1 MITTFNDAL
10 QIIQN
15 CKGITEAQLMARKAE
30 IRHLDGNPQNNNVEN
45 LAYGSASENIQDMY
59 RYRGAVRA
67 GQKLTPAV
75 AEDIRMGIASDAPN
89 KTLAETYGVS
99 QQTICDIKH
108 KRIYAG
114 GNV

>member
-15 CKGITEAQLMARKAE
+15 CKGITEAQLMARKADY
-30 IRHLDGNPQNNNVEN
+30 I
-45 LAYGSASENIQDMY
+45 
-59 RYRGAVRA
+59 
-67 GQKLTPAV
+67 
-75 AEDIRMGIASDAPN
+75 AEDIRMGIASGAPN

>member
-1 MITTFNDAL
+1 MITTFNAAL
-10 QIIQN
+10 
-15 CKGITEAQLMARKAE
+15 
-30 IRHLDGNPQNNNVEN
+30 QNNNVEN

-75 AEDIRMGIASDAPN
+75 AEDIRMGIASGAPN